1 MILET
6 FPVGAFACNCTILGD
21 PASGRAIVIDPGD
34 EPEKVLS
41 RLSALGLAPIYAFHT
56 HAHLD
61 HVMGTRGVKEEHPG
75 TEILMHPGDREL
87 YDNLQLQAQAFGL
100 RTEDALPVDT
110 WIADGDKVAVGA
122 ISGEVLHTPGHT
134 PGSVCLHVPDL
145 GLLFAGDTLFQGSV
159 GRTDLWGGS
168 FQQLEAS
175 IRERLYGLPEETRVV
190 TGHGPETQIGF
201 ERRSNPF
208 VRA

>member
-1 MILET
+1 
-6 FPVGAFACNCTILGD
+6 
-21 PASGRAIVIDPGD
+21 
-34 EPEKVLS
+34 
-41 RLSALGLAPIYAFHT
+41 
-56 HAHLD
+56 
-61 HVMGTRGVKEEHPG
+61 
-75 TEILMHPGDREL
+75 MHPGDREL